1 MRNCLWL
8 LKRSWREKMGASSIC
23 RKKRWT
29 IVITVGVIFTDQ
41 IYVDVESVL
50 HARPLAVFLN
60 RQGNLSSGKMLFHF
74 SLTSVL
80 FSIFAILNTS
90 GIFSRVP
97 CIFKSFL
104 LSFYFSFMNFT
115 TVFSTDPAE
124 QDFPVVQGRLRL
136 QQWGGHYFWKLE
148 HSTFNDRSLRLRS
161 TSFDGWKVRLR
172 FWTLRSTVYV
182 RYFHP

>member
-1 MRNCLWL
+1 M
-8 LKRSWREKMGASSIC
+8 
-23 RKKRWT
+23 
-29 IVITVGVIFTDQ
+29 ITVGVIFTDQ

-74 SLTSVL
+74 SSTSVL

-90 GIFSRVP
+90 GNFSRVP

-104 LSFYFSFMNFT
+104 LPFVYFPFMNFT
-115 TVFSTDPAE
+115 TVFSTDSAE

-136 QQWGGHYFWKLE
+136 QQ
-148 HSTFNDRSLRLRS
+148 
-161 TSFDGWKVRLR
+161 
-172 FWTLRSTVYV
+172 
-182 RYFHP
+182 